1 MENNWPLSAKRV
13 LDPEERISAVLSGL
27 IMVLTF
33 TCTFSVVDAGRA
45 STHTMLLAALGCNLA
60 WGIIDAAF
68 YLMTCY
74 SKHGRNIILMRQ
86 VQQGSETD
94 GRRII
99 AGALPPLLVPLLPE
113 GALESMREKVA
124 AMPQAPKDPRLKRKD
139 WIGAAGVALLIF
151 LSTFPVAIPF
161 LFFNA
166 PSELKHALRISNGIA
181 IVMMFLAGHYFGVHA
196 SGHPWR
202 AGIWAVLF
210 GGLLV
215 GVAIA
220 LGG

>member
-1 MENNWPLSAKRV
+1 METNWPLSAKRV
-13 LDPEERISAVLSGL
+13 LDPEERITAVLSGL

-60 WGIIDAAF
+60 WAIIDGAF
-68 YLMTCY
+68 YLMSCY
-74 SKHGRNIILMRQ
+74 SKHGHNIILMRQ

-113 GALESMREKVA
+113 GALESMRQKVV
-124 AMPQAPKDPRLKRKD
+124 AMPPAPKDPQLNKEN
-139 WIGAAGVALLIF
+139 WIGAAGIALLIF

-161 LFFNA
+161 LFFSA

-202 AGIWAVLF
+202 AGIWAVLL